1 MGTVT
6 WFQILTAIFALQ
18 CCAREHS
25 VYLDLLSV
33 RADLTLLDS
42 TQQLVELGSRQ
53 DVMVDF
59 RVVRTGRISGVVWLG
74 VNENGKLDE
83 GEQPL
88 PDVRVVPS
96 SGRDTLTDEKG
107 TS

>member
-6 WFQILTAIFALQ
+6 WFQMLTAIFALT
-18 CCAREHS
+18 
-25 VYLDLLSV
+25 VL
-33 RADLTLLDS
+33 RAGSTRSISISYPYDLTLLDS

>member
-1 MGTVT
+1 MVSDVNGNFRIDSV
-6 WFQILTAIFALQ
+6 
-18 CCAREHS
+18 ARGEHS

-59 RVVRTGRISGVVWLG
+59 RVVRTGRISMA
-74 VNENGKLDE
+74 
-83 GEQPL
+83 
-88 PDVRVVPS
+88 RC
-96 SGRDTLTDEKG
+96 
-107 TS
+107 